1 MAQPT
6 DFTRSSAPGH
16 WLAFGLT
23 AGGGI
28 LFGASQE
35 AVLKVLGV
43 LLIAGGAALLGWKT
57 RATRDLIRRIL
68 SAIPLADKGESLLRE
83 LPRAWAQLEKE
94 NLILRERARQEDQLR
109 MKILA
114 SLREG
119 VLLLDRDRRL
129 NLFNPAASSLLGSS
143 SRLAAG
149 VDWAEIF
156 REPESLRK
164 LDEAYAGEGLE
175 WTLRREPRV
184 LRVRA
189 LPFALNQAEGGLLVT
204 LDDITRQEALEI
216 TRQKFISNASHELK
230 TPSTSI
236 RIATEDLLE
245 GGYVMP
251 GGEPSLRLILR
262 AIDRMTLLLNDITE
276 LSRIETGA
284 LELNPQRF
292 EVGPLARRLIEDS
305 EPQALTRKIKLELQ
319 VEEPLPPV
327 VADPH
332 RLGQLLENLIS
343 NAVKFSPE
351 GAKVLL
357 RIASEPG
364 WITWS
369 VKDEG
374 PGIAKA
380 EQARIFE
387 RFYRSPAT
395 RAVPGTGLGL
405 AIVKHLGR
413 LLGGEIQLSS
423 ELGQG
428 ATFSFRMPCA
438 DK

>member
-1 MAQPT
+1 
-6 DFTRSSAPGH
+6 
-16 WLAFGLT
+16 
-23 AGGGI
+23 
-28 LFGASQE
+28 
-35 AVLKVLGV
+35 
-43 LLIAGGAALLGWKT
+43 
-57 RATRDLIRRIL
+57 
-68 SAIPLADKGESLLRE
+68 
-83 LPRAWAQLEKE
+83 
-94 NLILRERARQEDQLR
+94 
-109 MKILA
+109 
-114 SLREG
+114 
-119 VLLLDRDRRL
+119 
-129 NLFNPAASSLLGSS
+129 
-143 SRLAAG
+143 
-149 VDWAEIF
+149 
-156 REPESLRK
+156 
-164 LDEAYAGEGLE
+164 
-175 WTLRREPRV
+175 V

-189 LPFALNQAEGGLLVT
+189 LPFALNEAEGGLLVT

-305 EPQALTRKIKLELQ
+305 EPQALTRKIKLQLQ